1 MIFSQIFDIIN
12 IGLVIV
18 DRDIKVVKWNRWME
32 GNSGIPADIIT
43 GKSIFDFFPDLK
55 TEKFTRSCKAGF
67 AFGNFS
73 FFSQKLHGN
82 LFPFKLSGY
91 FDSKFEHMQQTCT
104 MGPLRDEHNEIKYL
118 FIYVQDVTEVATYE
132 QKLVEMNMM
141 DSLTGIFNRRYLE
154 TRLNEEFR
162 RHRRYARPFS
172 LIMFDIDYFKNVND
186 EYGHQCG
193 DYVIKSV
200 SSRISSLIRNL
211 DCLFRYGGEEFCC
224 LLPETALNSAIG
236 VADRFRLAIEELES
250 EFDGH
255 IIKVTIS
262 LGIAEL
268 MEDIES
274 PEMLLKKADEALY
287 LAKKEGRN
295 RVVAI
300 PQ

>member
-1 MIFSQIFDIIN
+1 
-12 IGLVIV
+12 
-18 DRDIKVVKWNRWME
+18 
-32 GNSGIPADIIT
+32 
-43 GKSIFDFFPDLK
+43 
-55 TEKFTRSCKAGF
+55 
-67 AFGNFS
+67 
-73 FFSQKLHGN
+73 
-82 LFPFKLSGY
+82 
-91 FDSKFEHMQQTCT
+91 